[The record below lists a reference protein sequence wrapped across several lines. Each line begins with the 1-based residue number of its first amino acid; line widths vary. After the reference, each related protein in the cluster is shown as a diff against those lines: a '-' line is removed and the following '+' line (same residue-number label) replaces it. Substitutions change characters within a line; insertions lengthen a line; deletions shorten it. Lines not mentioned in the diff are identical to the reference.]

1 MSTIAPPHRG
11 DPFFKQMF
19 QAVSTTG
26 GQFYIR
32 MEDEIRLSVFTTTA
46 SLTVT
51 LEGILL
57 DLDGD
62 AKPFNIIVNP
72 TSDGVRTSK
81 QVRVGPGFVLYC
93 EPRLSGGTPAVGNT
107 TVVVE
112 VVQSDNATAPV
123 VKQVAFGT
131 LTATGFYPYQ
141 DIANTVAVSGTVTT
155 TALYVPTVTT
165 VSNPAAG
172 AEWTT
177 TVPAGQI
184 WEFKSCSFKFV
195 ASATVANR
203 FIGFLA
209 ADGAVYIE
217 NTPQAGTVTAGM
229 TIHAVCGNGIPFD
242 NTQFGSDGT
251 YQHIPTAPFIVTAG
265 MTLGSNTRAI
275 DATDQFSNIR
285 ITYNK
290 YTA

>member
-93 EPRLSGGTPAVGNT
+93 EPRLSGGTPAIGNT

-123 VKQVAFGT
+123 VKQVAFGS

-141 DIANTVAVSGTVTT
+141 DIANTVTTSGTVS
-155 TALYVPTVTT
+155 
-165 VSNPAAG
+165 VSNNPTPQLISGTTPAAG
-172 AEWTT
+172 AEFVM
-177 TVPAGQI
+177 TVPASTV
-184 WEFKSCSFKFV
+184 WVVKHVNFKFV
-195 ASATVANR
+195 ASAAAANR
-203 FIGFLA
+203 IITLHVVSGTKDLGFYYG
-209 ADGAVYIE
+209 D
-217 NTPQAGTVTAGM
+217 TSWTAGQ
-229 TIHAVCGNGIPFD
+229 TALFS
-242 NTQFGSDGT
+242 FGGS
-251 YQHIPTAPFIVTAG
+251 APFFDSPAPGTAG
-265 MTLGSNTRAI
+265 FATSHMPELVLPAGATIGSNTVAI
-275 DATDQFSNIR
+275 DVGDQYSSVAAGVLA
-285 ITYNK
+285 Y
-290 YTA
+290 AV